1 MVMYKFSLSIKSF
14 FLILLLGLFPIAGN
28 AQHAELKNKII
39 WEEDRPLTWDDFK
52 GTADAGSKFYAL
64 TNSGIYYQ
72 VQQESW
78 TQFAVSVETF
88 FDPKQS
94 WQKKNQVTDHLL
106 QHEQLHFNIHELYS
120 RLFIKSMIEAEF
132 NDEKMVFIR
141 IRELYARALQ
151 DAQDFSNLY
160 DKETNHSVNKVEQ
173 MVWNKKVNAL
183 LEETKEFDLKE
194 ISLEVK

>member
-1 MVMYKFSLSIKSF
+1 MVSNSLFVKLSLLSLFILIFKFSGFSQ
-14 FLILLLGLFPIAGN
+14 AE
-28 AQHAELKNKII
+28 ELKNKII

-78 TQFAVSVETF
+78 AQFAVSVETF

-94 WQKKNQVTDHLL
+94 WQKKDQVTDHLL

>member
-1 MVMYKFSLSIKSF
+1 
-14 FLILLLGLFPIAGN
+14 
-28 AQHAELKNKII
+28 
-39 WEEDRPLTWDDFK
+39 
-52 GTADAGSKFYAL
+52 
-64 TNSGIYYQ
+64 
-72 VQQESW
+72 
-78 TQFAVSVETF
+78 
-88 FDPKQS
+88 
-94 WQKKNQVTDHLL
+94 
-106 QHEQLHFNIHELYS
+106 
-120 RLFIKSMIEAEF
+120 MIEAEF

>member
-1 MVMYKFSLSIKSF
+1 MYKFSLSIKSF

-78 TQFAVSVETF
+78 AQFAVSVETF

-94 WQKKNQVTDHLL
+94 WQKKDQVTDHLL